1 MKDLLTNIAAIIVIL
16 FCFSLLLADEVPGT
30 DRENMVAI
38 AESQRREKPEATTT
52 LFNKVQSVKMQ
63 KGVLIFETLEQGQ
76 LQEHFFM
83 MRDKNVFL
91 IRKVIGEIPSDMI
104 KFEDYG
110 HTTVLVT
117 IPATFDIDLYEEM
130 STH

>member
-16 FCFSLLLADEVPGT
+16 FCFSLLLADEIPGT
-30 DRENMVAI
+30 DTEKRVTS
-38 AESQRREKPEATTT
+38 AEFQGREKPEATTT
-52 LFNKVQSVKMQ
+52 LFNKVQSVKVQ

-91 IRKVIGEIPSDMI
+91 IRKVISEIPNDMI

-110 HTTVLVT
+110 HSTMLVT

-130 STH
+130 SAH